1 MPVND
6 RRTLPPDHD
15 APVPDLAAA
24 PDREAAALRAR
35 AARFAALGEPVR
47 LAIVEHLALGD
58 AAPGELGALV
68 DLTSNHLA
76 FHLRVLQDAG
86 LVRKVRSEGD
96 GRRSYVRLR
105 LDDRAVAALVRPP
118 LMAVTARLGTRP
130 ERVVF
135 VCTHNSARSQLAAAA
150 WASISPLPV
159 ASAGTRPAARVHPRA
174 VTTARRHGLRLTG
187 ARTHHLDETAR
198 PGDLL
203 VAVCDNAYEDLGPA
217 GAPPPDGQPP
227 GDRRPGVQL
236 HWSVPD
242 PARVDSDD
250 AFEDAWTDLSRRV
263 GHLADTLA
271 TGAAGPTG
279 PDDVRARTTVSGEA
293 SAARRP
299 SGRSRR

>member
-1 MPVND
+1 MRAND
-6 RRTLPPDHD
+6 RRPLPPTDGPPGTGPDHGPD
-15 APVPDLAAA
+15 ARRV
-24 PDREAAALRAR
+24 RA

-68 DLTSNHLA
+68 DLASNHLA
-76 FHLRVLQDAG
+76 FHLKVLQDAG

-96 GRRSYVRLR
+96 RRRSYVRLR
-105 LDDRAVAALVRPP
+105 LDDPAVTALVRPP
-118 LMAVTARLGTRP
+118 LMAVTERLGPLP

-150 WASISPLPV
+150 WAKVSPLPV
-159 ASAGTRPAARVHPRA
+159 ASAGTEPAARVHPRA
-174 VTTARRHGLRLTG
+174 VTTARRHGLRLVG

-217 GAPPPDGQPP
+217 GDAASP
-227 GDRRPGVQL
+227 GSTPTGVRL

-242 PARVDSDD
+242 PVRVDSDD
-250 AFEDAWTDLSRRV
+250 AFEDACTDLTRRV
-263 GHLADTLA
+263 GHLADTL
-271 TGAAGPTG
+271 TIGADPVG
-279 PDDVRARTTVSGEA
+279 RADRPLPRTPP
-293 SAARRP
+293 AAAP
-299 SGRSRR
+299 NRSTDTRSTS